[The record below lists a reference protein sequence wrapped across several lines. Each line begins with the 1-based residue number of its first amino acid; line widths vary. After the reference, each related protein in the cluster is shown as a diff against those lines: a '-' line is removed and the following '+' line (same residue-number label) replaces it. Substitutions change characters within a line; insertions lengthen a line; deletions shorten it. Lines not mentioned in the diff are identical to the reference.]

1 MTESI
6 TPIPDATPDPGQ
18 LPSQEVGRLP
28 ARAADWAARQIAG
41 LQSEVAD
48 LRQALQ
54 DIVAGASRQHRELH
68 ERTLLLER
76 AAAADPAVQHN
87 IDVAREARQR
97 ELVPVT
103 QRPKP
108 EKKRIISNASDARAY
123 LTDAEK
129 WLAAMRP
136 DDPRR
141 PAVENSVARVKV
153 ILRDFETQEARGKE
167 PAPRPS
173 AKSAAAGRQ
182 ATLSGTERSEGS
194 CRTLKA
200 SSEGEKTP
208 KADAKPESKEPAPA
222 KAGAPRAEPRHR
234 WV

>member
-1 MTESI
+1 VTESI

-41 LQSEVAD
+41 LQSEVSD

-123 LTDAEK
+123 LTDAGK

-153 ILRDFETQEARGKE
+153 MLRDFETQEARGKE
-167 PAPRPS
+167 PAPKPS
-173 AKSAAAGRQ
+173 
-182 ATLSGTERSEGS
+182 LE
-194 CRTLKA
+194 A

-208 KADAKPESKEPAPA
+208 ETDTKPESK
-222 KAGAPRAEPRHR
+222 APRAEPPPGQLPSQGVGRFRTALLAGPRPARAKKRHK
-234 WV
+234 WL